1 MNEKWR
7 VAVLRKEFFWKA
19 LIINIKCMKFFY
31 SNEVDNKK
39 LFLRGV
45 LNSLGTVIYII
56 AVTTFLNNAQRI
68 FGKEDN
74 SFFIPIIMMLLFVL
88 SALIT
93 GSFVLGKPI
102 MLYLDGQKKEG
113 VTLLLYTAFG
123 LAVILALVILAYM
136 GLR

>member
-1 MNEKWR
+1 M
-7 VAVLRKEFFWKA
+7 AVLRKEFFWKA

-88 SALIT
+88 SAPIT

>member
-1 MNEKWR
+1 M
-7 VAVLRKEFFWKA
+7 AVLRKEFFWKA

>member
-1 MNEKWR
+1 
-7 VAVLRKEFFWKA
+7 
-19 LIINIKCMKFFY
+19 MKFFY